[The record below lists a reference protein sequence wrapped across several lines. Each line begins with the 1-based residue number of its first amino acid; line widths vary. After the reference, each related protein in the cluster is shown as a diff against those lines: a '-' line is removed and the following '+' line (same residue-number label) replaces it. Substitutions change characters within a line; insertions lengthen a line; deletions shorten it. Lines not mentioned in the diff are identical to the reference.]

1 MCCTTVSSLSL
12 ESSEWANANLDTGAT
27 VDTFLVNFDRE
38 GVGDGSSYDWITD
51 VEARQF
57 QGFDEKGKPT
67 SLNGRLNDAHRVLG
81 STAPAYASAPASEA
95 AEIAYK
101 EQQDFYVGH
110 DEGNM
115 SLSHSN
121 ICQGTKSHFE
131 KVLNEYGMSDL
142 IPVFVEKE
150 GLNFL
155 PEPRSGA

>member
-1 MCCTTVSSLSL
+1 MKVRR
-12 ESSEWANANLDTGAT
+12 ANANLDTGAT
-27 VDTFLVNFDRE
+27 VDTFPVNFDRE

-57 QGFDEKGKPT
+57 QGFDEKGKDT

-110 DEGNM
+110 DGGYM
-115 SLSHSN
+115 SLIYSN
-121 ICQGTKSHFE
+121 IGQEMRIQFE

-142 IPVFVEKE
+142 VGVYLEKE
-150 GLNFL
+150 ALNFL
-155 PEPRSGA
+155 PELRSEA